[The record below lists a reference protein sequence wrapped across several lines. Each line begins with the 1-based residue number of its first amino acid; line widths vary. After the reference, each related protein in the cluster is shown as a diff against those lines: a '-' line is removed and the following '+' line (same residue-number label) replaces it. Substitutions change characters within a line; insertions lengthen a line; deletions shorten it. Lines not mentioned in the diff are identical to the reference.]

1 MVASLCVASARI
13 LRRLVAISLEREDP
27 TETSGYT
34 RHAASD
40 KLPDVQATK
49 EGYAMPLMTGKQAL
63 MEMLRA
69 EGIRYIFG
77 NPGTSESAIMSSLP
91 AYPDIKY
98 VLVTQEGVAM
108 GMADGYSSA
117 TGVPS
122 LVNLHIETGLAN
134 GISLLHHA
142 MDGGVPLVLTA
153 GNKDIRKFNE
163 GRSDL
168 VEMVRQ
174 FTKWSGEVTHA
185 EQMPG
190 MVRRAFTEAKTP
202 PTGPTFV
209 DFAANAMED
218 SAEMEI
224 VPSSKGYFRMSPD
237 PAAVQD
243 AAGMLAN
250 SERPIMVVGDRLAQS
265 GGVDAAVQ
273 LAESIGA
280 RVYAASLA
288 RMNFPSGHPQFL
300 GRINPVLPASRA
312 LMSEADVVL
321 AVGANVFSGFFYFS
335 GRILAASTRLIHV
348 DSAYREVGKSE
359 PTDVGIVADPKASLE
374 LLTDAVS
381 DGMSGEQRETAR
393 LRAAA
398 VAEEKSDS
406 RAAWEARLR
415 QRWNQRPM
423 STERMMAELARG
435 MPADA
440 IIVDDAISSKD
451 ALHGA
456 VEFNED
462 DSIYGERI
470 GAIGW
475 GMGGAM
481 GVKLAHPERP
491 VIAVVG
497 DGSAM
502 MTVQALWT
510 AANENIPV
518 VYLICNNRSYRV
530 LKVNMDIYK
539 TQVLGEPRPDEYIGM
554 DFPLPLNIAGIAN
567 AIGVYGRTIEDPDDL
582 APAIQQ
588 AVESGRPAVL
598 DVLIDGS
605 V

>member
-1 MVASLCVASARI
+1 
-13 LRRLVAISLEREDP
+13 
-27 TETSGYT
+27 
-34 RHAASD
+34 
-40 KLPDVQATK
+40 
-49 EGYAMPLMTGKQAL
+49 MPLMTGKQAL

-69 EGIRYIFG
+69 EGVRYIFG

-108 GMADGYSSA
+108 GMADGYGSA
-117 TGVPS
+117 TGAPS

-174 FTKWSGEVTHA
+174 FTKWSGEATHA

-190 MVRRAFTEAKTP
+190 MVRRAFHEAKTP

-209 DFAANAMED
+209 DFAANALED

-224 VPSSKGYFRMSPD
+224 IPSSKGYFRLSPD
-237 PAAVQD
+237 SAAVQD
-243 AAGMLAN
+243 AAELLAG

-265 GGVDAAVQ
+265 EGVDAAVR
-273 LAESIGA
+273 LAELVGA

-300 GRINPVLPASRA
+300 GRINPVLPASRE
-312 LMSEADVVL
+312 LLSTGDVVL
-321 AVGANVFSGFFYFS
+321 ALGTNVFSGFFYFS
-335 GRILAASTRLIHV
+335 GRSLNASTKLIHV
-348 DSAYREVGKSE
+348 DSAYKEVGKSE
-359 PTDVGIVADPKASLE
+359 PTDVGIVADPKTALD
-374 LLTDAVS
+374 LLADGVS
-381 DGMSGEQRETAR
+381 DGMSGEEREAAR
-393 LRAAA
+393 LRAAS
-398 VAEEKSDS
+398 VAEEKSNS
-406 RAAWEARLR
+406 RADWKSRLK
-415 QRWNQRPM
+415 QSWNQRPM
-423 STERMMAELARG
+423 STERMMAELAHA
-435 MPADA
+435 MPSDA

-451 ALHGA
+451 ALHGT
-456 VEFNED
+456 VEFNQA

-481 GVKLAHPERP
+481 GVKLAHPDRP

-530 LKVNMDIYK
+530 LKLNMDIYK
-539 TQVLGEPRPDEYIGM
+539 TQVLGEPRPDEYLGM
-554 DFPLPLNIAGIAN
+554 DFPFPSTSRASPTPSA
-567 AIGVYGRTIEDPDDL
+567 
-582 APAIQQ
+582 
-588 AVESGRPAVL
+588 
-598 DVLIDGS
+598 
-605 V
+605 

>member
-1 MVASLCVASARI
+1 
-13 LRRLVAISLEREDP
+13 
-27 TETSGYT
+27 
-34 RHAASD
+34 
-40 KLPDVQATK
+40 
-49 EGYAMPLMTGKQAL
+49 MPQMTGKQAL

-69 EGIRYIFG
+69 EGVRYIFG
-77 NPGTSESAIMSSLP
+77 NPGTSESAIMSSLS

-190 MVRRAFTEAKTP
+190 MVRRAFIEARTP

-224 VPSSKGYFRMSPD
+224 VPSSKGYFRLSPD

-243 AAGMLAN
+243 AAKMLAN

-265 GGVDAAVQ
+265 GGVDAAVR

-288 RMNFPSGHPQFL
+288 RMNFPSGHPQFM
-300 GRINPVLPASRA
+300 GRINPVLPASRE
-312 LMSEADVVL
+312 LMSASDVVL
-321 AVGANVFSGFFYFS
+321 AVGTNVFSGFFYFS
-335 GRILAASTRLIHV
+335 GRSLAASTRLIHV

-359 PTDVGIVADPKASLE
+359 PTDVGMVADPKTALE
-374 LLTDAVS
+374 LLADAVL
-381 DGMSGEQRETAR
+381 DDMSGEQRETAR

-398 VAEEKSDS
+398 VAQEKSAS
-406 RAAWEARLR
+406 RVAWEARLR
-415 QRWNQRPM
+415 RRWNQRPM
-423 STERMMAELARG
+423 SVERMMTELARG
-435 MPADA
+435 MPDDG

-456 VEFNED
+456 VEFNEA

-510 AANENIPV
+510 AANENVPV

-539 TQVLGEPRPDEYIGM
+539 TQVLGEPRSGEYIGM

-567 AIGVYGRTIEDPDDL
+567 AIGVHGRSIEDPDEL
-582 APAIQQ
+582 APAIEQ

-598 DVLIDGS
+598 DVFIDGS